1 MNILDQFSL
10 CTQNGLPYFQIP
22 EIARLGWV
30 QHAFLTRNGGVSLP
44 PFHSLNISLSKG
56 DQAEHVSENKQRI
69 ARVFG
74 FHTENLVLLNQM
86 HQDRILVLKE
96 PLPVL
101 PSLLEYDASITN
113 IPGTFLGIKTA
124 DCLPIMIIDFKKRVI
139 AAIHAGRQGTSLG
152 ITRQVLRL
160 MKAEFGCSTQDLLV
174 ALGPSIGLC
183 CYEVDERVFKPE
195 WEPFATSTGPGKWK
209 VDLAQINIA
218 HMKSEGIDEAQI
230 FWINL
235 CTRCHHDLFFSH
247 RKEVRTGRQLSFI
260 GMI

>member
-1 MNILDQFSL
+1 MNVFDQCAL
-10 CTQNGLPYFQIP
+10 RNQNGLPNFQIP

-56 DQAEHVSENKQRI
+56 DQAEHVSENRQQI
-69 ARVFG
+69 ARAFG
-74 FHTENLVLLNQM
+74 FPTENLVLLNQI
-86 HQDRILVLKE
+86 HQDRILILKE
-96 PLPVL
+96 SPPVL

-113 IPGTFLGIKTA
+113 APNTFLGIKTA
-124 DCLPIMIIDFKKRVI
+124 DCLPIMIVDSKKKVI
-139 AAIHAGRQGTSLG
+139 AAIHAGRQGTALR
-152 ITRQVLRL
+152 ITPQVLRM
-160 MKAEFGCSTQDLLV
+160 MKAEFGCSTRDLLV

-195 WEPFATSTGPGKWK
+195 WELFATPTGPGKWK
-209 VDLAQINIA
+209 VDLAQINIL
-218 HMKSEGIDEAQI
+218 HMKSEGIDEAQL
-230 FWINL
+230 FWVNL

-247 RKEVRTGRQLSFI
+247 RKEIRTGRQLSFI

>member
-1 MNILDQFSL
+1 MNILEPSSFRVE
-10 CTQNGLPYFQIP
+10 NGLPSFQVSELDP
-22 EIARLGWV
+22 LRWLRHG
-30 QHAFLTRNGGVSLP
+30 FLTRKGGVSPP
-44 PFHSLNISLSKG
+44 PFDSLNISLSKG

-96 PLPVL
+96 SLPVL

-139 AAIHAGRQGTSLG
+139 AAIHAGRQGTALR
-152 ITRQVLRL
+152 ITTQVLRL
-160 MKAEFGCSTQDLLV
+160 MKAEFGCSTRDLLV
-174 ALGPSIGLC
+174 ALGPSIGAC
-183 CYEVDERVFKPE
+183 CYEIDERVFKSE
-195 WEPFATSTGPGKWK
+195 WEPFATPTGPGRWK

-218 HMKSEGIDEAQI
+218 HIKSEGIDEAQL
-230 FWINL
+230 FWVNL
-235 CTRCHHDLFFSH
+235 CTRCHRDLFFSH
-247 RKEVRTGRQLSFI
+247 RKDIRTGRQLSFI

>member
-1 MNILDQFSL
+1 MNILEPSSFRVE
-10 CTQNGLPYFQIP
+10 NGLPSFQVSELDP
-22 EIARLGWV
+22 LRWLRHG
-30 QHAFLTRNGGVSLP
+30 FLTRKGGVSPP
-44 PFHSLNISLSKG
+44 PFDSLNISLSKG

-96 PLPVL
+96 SLPVL

-139 AAIHAGRQGTSLG
+139 AAIHAGRQGTALR
-152 ITRQVLRL
+152 ITTQVLRL
-160 MKAEFGCSTQDLLV
+160 MKAEFGCSTRDLLV
-174 ALGPSIGLC
+174 ALGPSIGAC
-183 CYEVDERVFKPE
+183 CYEIDERVFKSE
-195 WEPFATSTGPGKWK
+195 WEPFATPTGPGRWK

-218 HMKSEGIDEAQI
+218 HIKSEGIDEAQL
-230 FWINL
+230 FWVNL
-235 CTRCHHDLFFSH
+235 CTRCHRDLFFSH
-247 RKEVRTGRQLSFI
+247 RKEIRTGRQLSFI